1 LVIQGAKVHVGP
13 MSAANNV
20 GETSLFTATALIAV
34 NNAGNRGSSS
44 SLRID
49 HFLIVC
55 LRKRKGKKW
64 KNLKKKCL
72 CI

>member
-1 LVIQGAKVHVGP
+1 LVIQGAKVYVRP
-13 MSAANNV
+13 VSAANNV
-20 GETSLFTATALIAV
+20 GEASLFTATALIAV
-34 NNAGNRGSSS
+34 NDAGNRGSSS

-55 LRKRKGKKW
+55 LRKRKGKKMGEY
-64 KNLKKKCL
+64 KKKCL